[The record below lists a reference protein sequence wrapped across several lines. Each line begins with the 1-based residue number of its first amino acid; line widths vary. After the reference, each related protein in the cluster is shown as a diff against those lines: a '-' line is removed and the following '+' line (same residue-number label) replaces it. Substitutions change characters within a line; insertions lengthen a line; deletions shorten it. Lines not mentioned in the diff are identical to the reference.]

1 MSLKIL
7 IVDDEPNILNSLDRL
22 LHRSGFEVI
31 KAEGGEEALAAMDE
45 YKDIAVVISD
55 QRMPGMNGAEVL
67 KEARIRCPDAV
78 RIGLTG
84 YADIDTILRCI
95 NEARVTRF
103 ILKPW
108 DDELLLELIAEA
120 SIIFNSSEEDKRL
133 QELAYDETRKLQVLN
148 AKLERMVARTAN
160 IESAARRKVSRSMKG
175 MAELV
180 AEFAEGYEAG
190 LPGHSRR
197 VARLSKEICKATGL
211 SEDETD
217 DIIIAALLHDIG
229 KESLSPTLSCKP
241 ANELTDKENMM
252 VQRHPVTGFEI
263 LAKVDGFEKIA
274 RIVRHHHEA
283 VSGKG
288 YPDKLTGIEIPVGSK
303 IIAIVD
309 MYDRCLFPSDEAV
322 IGSHDK
328 AVEMMSDVSGEIL
341 DGGFL
346 EVFMKIVLPGCRDI
360 NLKEVEVPVE
370 LLKPGM
376 DLARDVVG
384 LDGDA
389 ILTSGT
395 TLDDEMIGKLVM
407 KDEFDSLLCK
417 IYINGESLPTRL
429 VGVET
434 TG

>member
-7 IVDDEPNILNSLDRL
+7 IVDDEPNILSSLDRL

-45 YKDIAVVISD
+45 YENIAVVISD
-55 QRMPGMNGAEVL
+55 QRMPGINGAEVL

-108 DDELLLELIAEA
+108 DDELLLQVIAEA
-120 SIIFNSSEEDKRL
+120 STIFNSSEEDKRL
-133 QELAYDETRKLQVLN
+133 HELAYDETRKLQVLN
-148 AKLERMVARTAN
+148 AKLESMVAQTVN
-160 IESAARRKVSRSMKG
+160 IESSARRKVSRSMKG
-175 MAELV
+175 MAELL
-180 AEFAEGYEAG
+180 AEFAEGHETG
-190 LPGHSRR
+190 FPGHGRR
-197 VARLSKEICKATGL
+197 VARLCKEICKATGL

-229 KESLSPTLSCKP
+229 KASLSPTLLGKP
-241 ANELTDKENMM
+241 VNELTEKESMM
-252 VQRHPVTGFEI
+252 IQRHPETGFEI

-274 RIVRHHHEA
+274 KIVRHHHEA

-303 IIAIVD
+303 IIAIAD
-309 MYDRCLFPSDEAV
+309 MYDRCLFPIGEAV
-322 IGSHDK
+322 IGSHDN
-328 AVEMMSDVSGEIL
+328 AVEVMSGVSGEIL

-346 EVFMKIVLPGCRDI
+346 EIFMKIVLPGCRDI
-360 NLKEVEVPVE
+360 NLKEVEVPVN

-376 DLARDVVG
+376 GLARDVMG
-384 LDGDA
+384 LDGDT

-395 TLDDEMIGKLVM
+395 TLDDEMIGKLIM
-407 KDEFDSLLCK
+407 KDEFDHVLCR
-417 IYINGESLPTRL
+417 IYINGESLPAKL
-429 VGVET
+429 VGSET

>member
-22 LHRSGFEVI
+22 LQRSGFEVI

-45 YKDIAVVISD
+45 YEDIAVVISD
-55 QRMPGMNGAEVL
+55 QRMPGINGAEVL

-108 DDELLLELIAEA
+108 DDELLLHMIAEA

-148 AKLERMVARTAN
+148 AKLESMVAQTAN
-160 IESAARRKVSRSMKG
+160 IETAARRKVSRAMKG
-175 MAELV
+175 MAELL
-180 AEFAEGYEAG
+180 AEFAERHETG
-190 LPGHSRR
+190 LPGHGRR
-197 VARLSKEICKATGL
+197 VARLCKEVCKAVAL

-229 KESLSPTLSCKP
+229 KSSLSPILLGKP
-241 ANELTDKENMM
+241 VNELTGKESRMIK
-252 VQRHPVTGFEI
+252 RHPETGFEI
-263 LAKVDGFEKIA
+263 LVKVGGFEGIA
-274 RIVRHHHEA
+274 KIVRHHHEA
-283 VSGKG
+283 VSGSG

-303 IIAIVD
+303 IIAIAD
-309 MYDRCLFPSDEAV
+309 MYDRYLFPTGEAV

-328 AVEMMSDVSGEIL
+328 AVEMMSGVSGEIL

-346 EVFMKIVLPGCRDI
+346 EIFMKIVLPGCRDI
-360 NLKEVEVPVE
+360 NLKEVEVPVN

-376 DLARDVVG
+376 DLARDAIG
-384 LDGDA
+384 MNGDT

-395 TLDDEMIGKLVM
+395 TLDDEMIGKLIM
-407 KDEFDSLLCK
+407 KDEFDPLLCR
-417 IYINGESLPTRL
+417 IYINGESLPAKW
-429 VGVET
+429 VGSEAA
-434 TG
+434 G